1 MTPKEMKIYEAQLN
15 VVEERIMAGK
25 RQFGDN
31 GLRKLLIRKLAEK

>member
-1 MTPKEMKIYEAQLN
+1 MTLKERKIYEAQLN

-31 GLRKLLIRKLAEK
+31 GRRKLLIRKLAEK